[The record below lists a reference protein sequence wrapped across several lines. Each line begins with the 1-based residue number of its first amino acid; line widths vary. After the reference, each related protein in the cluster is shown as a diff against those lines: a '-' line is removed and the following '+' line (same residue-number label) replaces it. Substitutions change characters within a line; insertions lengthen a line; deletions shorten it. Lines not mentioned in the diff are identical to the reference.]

1 MQTFRTL
8 LWVVLAAFIVMF
20 VAVNYGEKHDVIIW
34 PLSNDALVF
43 EWPVGVIAL
52 AFWLL
57 GVLPTWAYHSGI
69 KWSLN
74 RRIRSLENAARSN
87 ALHNQ
92 KALPA
97 SSAEPEP
104 EPKPTAKPAEP
115 DSPLGPVDDD
125 EPRPSS
131 ISDIK

>member
-8 LWVVLAAFIVMF
+8 LWVVVTAFIVMF

-52 AFWLL
+52 MFWLL
-57 GVLPTWAYHSGI
+57 GVFPTWLYHSGVR
-69 KWSLN
+69 WSLK

-87 ALHNQ
+87 ALQ
-92 KALPA
+92 RRAEPA
-97 SSAEPEP
+97 SGDPALSDPDESSEEQPLT
-104 EPKPTAKPAEP
+104 PT
-115 DSPLGPVDDD
+115 DNT
-125 EPRPSS
+125 
-131 ISDIK
+131 